1 MNKKILIVEDDPS
14 IGDVEKAYLEI
25 SGFDVTLETDG
36 RRGKELALTQNYQL
50 IVLDIMLPGMDGY
63 QIVSQIRAYKDTP
76 IMLVSAKDNEVDKL
90 KGLSLGIDDYMTK
103 PFSPHELVARVKAHI
118 ARYEMLRK
126 SRTNVVAQNNIE
138 IKGLK
143 IDLDFRQV
151 YVNGETVDLTVK
163 EYDILVLL
171 CTTPNKVFTKEEI
184 LSRVWGY
191 DTELDTST
199 LTVHIRKLREKIEF
213 DPSHPEYIQTV
224 WGVGYKM
231 ISTNS

>member
-1 MNKKILIVEDDPS
+1 MHKKILIVEDDPS

-25 SGFDVTLETDG
+25 SGFDVTVETDG
-36 RRGKELALTQNYQL
+36 SRGKELALTQQYDL
-50 IVLDIMLPGMDGY
+50 IVLDVMLPGLDGY
-63 QIVSQIRAYKDTP
+63 QIVKAIRAYKDTP
-76 IMLVSAKDNEVDKL
+76 IMIVSAKDNEVDKL

-118 ARYEMLRK
+118 SRYEMIK
-126 SRTNVVAQNNIE
+126 KAKNNGQQTGIE
-138 IKGLK
+138 IRGLK

-151 YVNGETVDLTVK
+151 YVNGDLVDLTVK

-171 CTTPNKVFTKEEI
+171 SSTPNKVFTKDEI

-191 DTELDTST
+191 DAELDTST

-213 DPSHPEYIQTV
+213 DPSNPEYVQTV

-231 ISTNS
+231 MG